1 MPKTARYSVVWSQ
14 AHRLYDLLTDG
25 VFQQALGET
34 DEETWSNWLA
44 THPHFAFQGQEGHL
58 NVLKEQRP
66 RGEGYWYA
74 YTYHNQR
81 KVKRY
86 LGKTSTITLA
96 RLEEVA
102 AALTHRE
109 ETSVHAVET
118 PTAQTM
124 TFPALPAPLPPSMPS
139 ELALSPG
146 FPLLPKLS
154 PPRQPA
160 MLVTRTRLLDQLNQI
175 LTHQLTLISASAG
188 FGKTTLMSCWAAHYG
203 CPIAW
208 LSLEETDN
216 EPLSFWSYVV
226 AALRTQEPGIGGT
239 ALSMLQAPQP
249 PALMTMLATLIND
262 LTTVQRDM
270 VLALDD
276 FHAINHPTII
286 SSIQFLLDH
295 LPANLHLILAGRTDP
310 PLTLPRLRARR
321 QLIELRDQDLRFTRA
336 EAALFLTRIMGFALQ
351 EADIDVLEQRV
362 EGWIA
367 GLQLVALAMRSR
379 ADYSTFVQ
387 QLSGSQ
393 RFVFDYMQDEVVE
406 RQPQEVQDFLLKT
419 SILARLHAPLCQ
431 AVIAGSSE
439 QASQQMLLT
448 LEKANLFLIPLDEER
463 RWYRLHS
470 LFRDVLQA
478 RLQATAAEL
487 VPLLHQRAARWYAQ
501 QGDLVEAIEHALAGN
516 DDAFAA
522 DLMERSTFKL
532 TATAPSLPIPLT
544 IREQEVFRLLVQGQ
558 KNREIADQLVI
569 SLPTAKK
576 HVANILSKLGAENR
590 AQALVRAHEYG
601 LL

>member
-1 MPKTARYSVVWSQ
+1 
-14 AHRLYDLLTDG
+14 
-25 VFQQALGET
+25 
-34 DEETWSNWLA
+34 
-44 THPHFAFQGQEGHL
+44 
-58 NVLKEQRP
+58 
-66 RGEGYWYA
+66 
-74 YTYHNQR
+74 
-81 KVKRY
+81 
-86 LGKTSTITLA
+86 
-96 RLEEVA
+96 
-102 AALTHRE
+102 
-109 ETSVHAVET
+109 
-118 PTAQTM
+118 
-124 TFPALPAPLPPSMPS
+124 
-139 ELALSPG
+139 
-146 FPLLPKLS
+146 
-154 PPRQPA
+154 
-160 MLVTRTRLLDQLNQI
+160 
-175 LTHQLTLISASAG
+175 
-188 FGKTTLMSCWAAHYG
+188 
-203 CPIAW
+203 
-208 LSLEETDN
+208 
-216 EPLSFWSYVV
+216 
-226 AALRTQEPGIGGT
+226 
-239 ALSMLQAPQP
+239 
-249 PALMTMLATLIND
+249 
-262 LTTVQRDM
+262 
-270 VLALDD
+270 
-276 FHAINHPTII
+276 
-286 SSIQFLLDH
+286 
-295 LPANLHLILAGRTDP
+295 
-310 PLTLPRLRARR
+310 
-321 QLIELRDQDLRFTRA
+321 
-336 EAALFLTRIMGFALQ
+336 MGFALQ

-431 AVIAGSSE
+431 AVITGSSE
-439 QASQQMLLT
+439 QACQQMLLT

-501 QGDLVEAIEHALAGN
+501 QGDIVEAIEHARAGS

-532 TATAPSLPIPLT
+532 TATPPSLPIPLT
-544 IREQEVFRLLVQGQ
+544 TREQEVFRLLVQGQ

-590 AQALVRAHEYG
+590 VQALVRAHEYG